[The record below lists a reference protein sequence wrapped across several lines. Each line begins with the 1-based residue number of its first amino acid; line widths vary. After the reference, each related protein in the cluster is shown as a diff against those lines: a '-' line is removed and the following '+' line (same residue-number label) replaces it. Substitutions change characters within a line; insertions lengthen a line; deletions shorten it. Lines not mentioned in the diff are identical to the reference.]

1 MYKVG
6 DRVKIKNLREGTNK
20 YDVYITPD
28 MEDMY
33 GQIQTITKVEQH
45 AFGDKNFTVYKITN
59 SRRWWTDEEFVRSAI
74 MV

>member
-33 GQIQTITKVEQH
+33 GQTQTITKVEQY
-45 AFGDKNFTVYKITN
+45 AFRDENFTVYKITN
-59 SRRWWTDEEFVRSAI
+59 SQRWWTDEEFVRSAI